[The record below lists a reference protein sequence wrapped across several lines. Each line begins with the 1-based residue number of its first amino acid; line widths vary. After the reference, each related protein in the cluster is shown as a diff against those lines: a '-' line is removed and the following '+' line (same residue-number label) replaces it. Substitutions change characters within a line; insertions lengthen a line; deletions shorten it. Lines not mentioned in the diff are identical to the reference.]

1 MSEDGIYSFQN
12 TEEVMNLIV
21 TKDYREMSQK
31 GAEIIRDLLKT
42 KKNAVLGLATGSTPV
57 GMYRELVRMNRE
69 GEVSFRDVTTVNLD
83 EYYPIKADNDQSYRY
98 FMNDNLF
105 NDIDIDIERTHVLN
119 GEAEDT
125 DRECADYEK
134 LIKDFGGIDLQV
146 LGIGRNGHI
155 GFNEPGDRLYPRTHK
170 TALTQNTIDA
180 NSRFF
185 ASSADV
191 PRYSLTMGMGTIL
204 NARRI
209 LILASGKEKAD
220 AIKEMLSDTIDTKCP
235 ATLLSLHNDVTVIVT
250 EDVLA

>member
-119 GEAEDT
+119 GEADDT
-125 DRECADYEK
+125 DKECAD
-134 LIKDFGGIDLQV
+134 
-146 LGIGRNGHI
+146 
-155 GFNEPGDRLYPRTHK
+155 
-170 TALTQNTIDA
+170 
-180 NSRFF
+180 
-185 ASSADV
+185 
-191 PRYSLTMGMGTIL
+191 
-204 NARRI
+204 
-209 LILASGKEKAD
+209 
-220 AIKEMLSDTIDTKCP
+220 
-235 ATLLSLHNDVTVIVT
+235 
-250 EDVLA
+250 